1 MPSLVQL
8 RHPRH
13 GRAAAAVEGSALRLL
28 AFPTLYHLASH
39 ALVQGLSL
47 DAAARAADTS
57 ETLSYD
63 AVHAGESPWRLL
75 PSFDHPAEPARCLV
89 SGTGL
94 THRQSAANRN
104 AMHASP
110 SEKPTDSMLMYQWGV
125 DGGRPAP
132 GSPGASPE
140 WFYKGSGAS
149 LRGHLDPLAV
159 PNFACDGGEEAE
171 LAGVYLID
179 PSGAPR
185 RLGFTAGNEF
195 SDHVF
200 EKKNYLYLASSKLRE
215 CAIGPELATGL
226 DYNQIAGR
234 AAILR
239 GGGEIWSKPLLT
251 GDAAMCHSLANM
263 EHHHF
268 KFPAHRRPGDVHIH
282 FFGAGAFSFGDG
294 VKLEHGDVMEVSF
307 VGLGRPLRNPLIV
320 EEGAEQLVT
329 VRPL

>member
-1 MPSLVQL
+1 MLSLVQL

-13 GRAAAAVEGSALRLL
+13 GRAAAAVEGASLRLL
-28 AFPTLYHLASH
+28 AFPSLYHLASH
-39 ALVQGLSL
+39 ALARSL
-47 DAAARAADTS
+47 TLAEAAYAATTA
-57 ETLSYD
+57 ETLPYD
-63 AVHAGESPWRLL
+63 DIHAGDSPWRLL

-94 THRQSAANRN
+94 THRQSAANRD
-104 AMHASP
+104 AMHTVP
-110 SEKPTDSMLMYQWGV
+110 SDKPTDSMLMYQWGV
-125 DGGRPAP
+125 EGGRPAS
-132 GSPGASPE
+132 GSPGVSPE
-140 WFYKGSGAS
+140 WFYKGSGAI
-149 LRGHLDPLAV
+149 LRGHLDPLTV
-159 PNFACDGGEEAE
+159 PTFASDGGEEAE
-171 LAGVYLID
+171 LAGVYLIGPD
-179 PSGAPR
+179 GSPR

-226 DYNQIAGR
+226 DYGR
-234 AAILR
+234 IPGQAAILR
-239 GGGEIWSKPLLT
+239 RGAGLWSKPLLT

-268 KFPAHRRPGDVHIH
+268 KFPTHRRPGDVHIH

-294 VKLEHGDVMEVSF
+294 VRLELGDVMEVSF
-307 VGLGRPLRNPLIV
+307 EGLGRPLRNPLVV
-320 EEGAEQLVT
+320 EDGAEQLVT